1 MSSPI
6 EQVSACCNRAFH
18 TGSLLLRGTPAAAG
32 WILGWLSA
40 EFAPHVLTGHA
51 LSVIPS
57 PLEKIASACQRVPAQ
72 PPRDRTVRELSPRAC

>member
-6 EQVSACCNRAFH
+6 DQVTACCTRAFH

-40 EFAPHVLTGHA
+40 EFAPQVLTGHA

-57 PLEKIASACQRVPAQ
+57 PLAKIASALAVQRADAVLDSAL
-72 PPRDRTVRELSPRAC
+72 RDTFG